1 MSAKGRDMEKEFE
14 NYWKHHQSELIQRAP
29 QALKEERK
37 NTGRMNTAGDWI
49 LFVVPIIAMVGFM
62 NYGFFA
68 QEMVNFLVALVIGI
82 VFFFL
87 SMLLK
92 PYITGKRNVVDIDTD
107 IKQHFYQIYQK
118 HGLKGLDNL

>member
-1 MSAKGRDMEKEFE
+1 MEKEFE

-29 QALKEERK
+29 QALKEERE

-62 NYGFFA
+62 NYGLFA

-92 PYITGKRNVVDIDTD
+92 PYVTGKRSVVDIDKD
-107 IKQHFYQIYQK
+107 IKRYFYQIYQK
-118 HGLKGLDNL
+118 EGLKGLENL

>member
-1 MSAKGRDMEKEFE
+1 MEKEFE

-29 QALKEERK
+29 QALKEERE

-68 QEMVNFLVALVIGI
+68 QEMVNFLIALVIGI
-82 VFFFL
+82 FFFFL

-92 PYITGKRNVVDIDTD
+92 PYITGKDKARKWLSGTAGMAVISA
-107 IKQHFYQIYQK
+107 ILA
-118 HGLKGLDNL
+118 GLMALLVR